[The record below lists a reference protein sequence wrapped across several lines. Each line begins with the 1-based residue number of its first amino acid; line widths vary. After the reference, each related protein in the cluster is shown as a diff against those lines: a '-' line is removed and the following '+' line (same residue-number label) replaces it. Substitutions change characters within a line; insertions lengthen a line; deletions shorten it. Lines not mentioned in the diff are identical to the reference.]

1 MEKRSQKGKT
11 SLEVDGLG
19 ESFHCAKGK
28 KGHRTV
34 TGRARTG
41 KTLVLKKRLR
51 DNCRSVHFNMYT
63 NICMCKKK
71 DLWSYVIFITY

>member
-11 SLEVDGLG
+11 SLEVDGFG

-41 KTLVLKKRLR
+41 KALVLKKKVEREL
-51 DNCRSVHFNMYT
+51 
-63 NICMCKKK
+63 
-71 DLWSYVIFITY
+71 

>member
-19 ESFHCAKGK
+19 ESFPCAKGK
-28 KGHRTV
+28 KGHKTV

-41 KTLVLKKRLR
+41 KTLVLKKGWEITVEVYILT
-51 DNCRSVHFNMYT
+51 CTQIYV
-63 NICMCKKK
+63 CVKKK
-71 DLWSYVIFITY
+71 TCGHT